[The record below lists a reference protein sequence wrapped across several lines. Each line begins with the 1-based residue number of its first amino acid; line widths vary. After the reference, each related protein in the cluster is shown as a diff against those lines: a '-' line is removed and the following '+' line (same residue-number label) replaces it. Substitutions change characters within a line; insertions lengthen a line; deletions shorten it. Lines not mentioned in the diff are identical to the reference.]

1 MRRYHVEN
9 NDYTFDP
16 DGEWVRYDDAKEA
29 MQDELDKLQRIE
41 AVAQVALDNWPQTT
55 LFSALKT
62 VLQICQDGKASP
74 VAQRG
79 ADDDLDD

>member
-9 NDYTFDP
+9 NDVTFDP
-16 DGEWVRYDDAKEA
+16 DGDWVRYNDAQDA
-29 MQDELDKLQRIE
+29 IQDERDKLERIQK
-41 AVAQVALDNWPQTT
+41 VAQVAVDNWPQTT

-74 VAQRG
+74 ITEGQSSE
-79 ADDDLDD
+79 LW